1 MQRVVTVDIE
11 KCTGCRSCELA
22 CSLHNFGEFNPARA
36 RIHVVKTQ
44 KEAVTTTIPV
54 LCRQCADPLC
64 VKMCPVEALSRNEE
78 TGAIVV
84 DKDRCLGCHTCVY
97 VCPFG
102 APAVDPVTGVCE
114 KCTLC
119 DGDPHCVKVCAKE
132 ALTFG
137 DLYEEGPHRKR
148 AGLEK
153 YLEHLETVTE
163 A

>member
-1 MQRVVTVDIE
+1 MLKVVTVDIE
-11 KCTGCRSCELA
+11 KCTGCRSCEIA
-22 CSLHNFGEFNPARA
+22 CSLHNFGECNPARA

-44 KEAVTTTIPV
+44 REGITTTVPV

-64 VKMCPVEALSRNEE
+64 VKMCPADALARDER

-84 DKDRCLGCHTCVY
+84 DAERCLGCHTCVY

-102 APAVDPVTGVCE
+102 APHVDPVTGISE

-119 DGDPHCVKVCAKE
+119 EGDPHCVKVCSKE
-132 ALTFG
+132 ALTYSDVF
-137 DLYEEGPHRKR
+137 EEGPHRMR

-153 YLEHLETVTE
+153 YLDHLETATE